1 MESPDWGG
9 WGGRFVRVRDN
20 TWLDPVFEPGYLY
33 PEGRWYSSTAW
44 GRTRLKKEIP
54 NDAEL
59 VAYLKPM
66 WRWIDAF
73 QNDFAARADWCVK
86 SYAEA
91 NHPPVVK
98 LANPLDMK
106 VRPGDKVSLSAK
118 GTTDPDGNA
127 LTYRW
132 WEYQQAD
139 TYPGS
144 IHVEDADNQNASMT
158 VPADATAGQTI
169 HVICE
174 VTDNGS
180 PPLTRY
186 QRMVMTIER

>member
-1 MESPDWGG
+1 M
-9 WGGRFVRVRDN
+9 
-20 TWLDPVFEPGYLY
+20 
-33 PEGRWYSSTAW
+33 
-44 GRTRLKKEIP
+44 
-54 NDAEL
+54 
-59 VAYLKPM
+59 KPY
-66 WRWIDAF
+66 D
-73 QNDFAARADWCVK
+73 Q
-86 SYAEA
+86 A

-98 LANPLDMK
+98 LANALNMK

-132 WEYQQAD
+132 WEYQEAD

-144 IHVEDADNQNASMT
+144 VRIEDTDKQNASMT

-169 HVICE
+169 HIICE
-174 VTDNGS
+174 VTDNGT

-186 QRMVMTIER
+186 QRVVMTVERRGRKQ